1 MILWYDE
8 EPEELEEEN
17 QELECKRMEGYV
29 TLLYHPDADGFIDIL
44 PRDMLSV
51 MLIATTTPHRPRAGG
66 WVVSLL

>member
-51 MLIATTTPHRPRAGG
+51 MLIATTTPTESRWMGG
-66 WVVSLL
+66 IAAVV